1 MKLHLSYKIT
11 TVLVALTAAAAL
23 SASAQDAAPQTA
35 APDSAGKPVVA
46 APAQAVAPA
55 TSQDT
60 PAAPAQAAAPPS
72 DPAQAAAAPAAGPN
86 AKEFIRQAYLANEFG
101 IAAGQV
107 ALGNAQDQTAK
118 DAAQQI
124 LNDGMKT
131 RQSLIAAI
139 QGSTSDMHFDQA
151 WTDDYKDK
159 LADLKSTTGADFD
172 AKYLATQGAVTNQTT
187 DLFSAFAANGTDES
201 VKTFAANTLPTL
213 KAEGDKLESVSMGG
227 Q

>member
-1 MKLHLSYKIT
+1 MKTYLPYKIT
-11 TVLVALTAAAAL
+11 TVLVAIAAAAAM
-23 SASAQDAAPQTA
+23 SASAQDATQTA
-35 APDSAGKPVVA
+35 TPDAAKPVVA
-46 APAQAVAPA
+46 PPAETVPA
-55 TSQDT
+55 NPDPS
-60 PAAPAQAAAPPS
+60 AALPAQAAPAP
-72 DPAQAAAAPAAGPN
+72 AAAASVAAGPD

-101 IAAGQV
+101 IAASQV

-131 RQSLIAAI
+131 RQALIAAI
-139 QGSTSDMHFDQA
+139 QGATTDMHFDQA
-151 WTDDYKDK
+151 WTDDYKNK
-159 LADLKSTTGADFD
+159 LADLKSTAAADFD
-172 AKYLATQGAVTNQTT
+172 AKYLATQGDVTNQTT
-187 DLFSAFAANGTDES
+187 DLFSAYAANGTDES

>member
-1 MKLHLSYKIT
+1 MKTQLSYKIT
-11 TVLVALTAAAAL
+11 AVLAALTAAAAL
-23 SASAQDAAPQTA
+23 SASAQDAAPQTPL
-35 APDSAGKPVVA
+35 PDAKPVVA
-46 APAQAVAPA
+46 APAQSTPDQAA
-55 TSQDT
+55 TPDQT
-60 PAAPAQAAAPPS
+60 APAQTATPDQTAPV
-72 DPAQAAAAPAAGPN
+72 AAAPAVATGPD

-101 IAAGQV
+101 IAASQV

-118 DAAQQI
+118 DAAQTI

-131 RQSLIAAI
+131 RQTLIAAI

-151 WTDDYKDK
+151 WTDDYKNK
-159 LADLKSTTGADFD
+159 LADLKSTAAAEFD
-172 AKYLATQGAVTNQTT
+172 AKYLATQGDVTNQTT
-187 DLFSAFAANGTDES
+187 DLFSAYAANGTDES